1 MQWVSTMRAFLVAAF
16 VLIAVCVTPHAA
28 DALPVQTIVIDTQ
41 KGPVKFQVE
50 IAGSPESQER
60 GLMFR
65 SSMDPDAG
73 MLFDFHDPQ
82 FVSFWMKNTY
92 IPLDMLFVRANGT
105 ISSITENAKPMS
117 LKPIPSFEPVTVVIE
132 INGGRA
138 RELGIGDG
146 DVVHATMFG
155 DQHK

>member
-1 MQWVSTMRAFLVAAF
+1 MQQLSAMRALLAAAI
-16 VLIAVCVTPHAA
+16 VLLAVCAVPSTAN
-28 DALPVQTIVIDTQ
+28 ALPVQTIVIDTQ
-41 KGPVKFQVE
+41 KGPVKLLVE
-50 IAGSPESQER
+50 VAGCPESQER

-73 MLFDFHDPQ
+73 MLFNFHDPQ

-105 ISSITENAKPMS
+105 ISSIAENAKPMS
-117 LKPIPSFEPVTVVIE
+117 LKPIASFEPVTVVIE

-146 DVVHATMFG
+146 DLVHATMFG
-155 DQHK
+155 GR